1 MCNFA
6 HRNNNRRAAAVLI
19 PDSKHITV
27 DTDNRLIQNS
37 DKSKELRRLCM
48 EMESNSPE
56 NFHIDVF
63 HKIRRHGKMPGSTR
77 TFAKNKF

>member
-37 DKSKELRRLCM
+37 GKSKELRRLCM

-56 NFHIDVF
+56 NFHVDVF
-63 HKIRRHGKMPGSTR
+63 SQDPQAWKDARKHENDICKE
-77 TFAKNKF
+77 

>member
-63 HKIRRHGKMPGSTR
+63 SQDPQAWKDARKHENICKE
-77 TFAKNKF
+77 